1 MGVDRALCGM
11 AVGSAVTAVA
21 ALALAED
28 VQGGSC
34 PGRPMGVRMIGSER
48 PAWTP
53 AARSGCQVLRDQL
66 VEVINAVRSQ
76 AAGMAR
82 LAQAL
87 DPVDEGRVTPVTG
100 SEQSVAA
107 LER

>member
-1 MGVDRALCGM
+1 M
-11 AVGSAVTAVA
+11 
-21 ALALAED
+21 
-28 VQGGSC
+28 
-34 PGRPMGVRMIGSER
+34 
-48 PAWTP
+48 
-53 AARSGCQVLRDQL
+53 LRDQL

-87 DPVDEGRVTPVTG
+87 DPVDEGPVTPVTG